1 MSQSPPSPPPR
12 RRFWKWCRRFLI
24 TFLLLLVGVAVFHR
38 PLLLSLIRWAGPK
51 AAHKLDLPLSWAVD
65 GSLWNDLKITSL
77 ETGGGPEH
85 WLPKARIGEFAADY
99 DWRAL
104 AHGDYENSV
113 KRIKLHDVEAEAD
126 LRRLPQS
133 QPKDKPPA
141 PNQKSDAMPPIVW
154 PRTVDIKNINAEV
167 TLGDGRKLILR
178 GLTLQ
183 MGEGM
188 PGVFECRE
196 FSQEPGHVKLENL
209 RADVEWETRKLVVKN
224 LTLPKAVILE
234 RLEVDVQGLWEADH
248 SALVVLLAK
257 LGAAKFEV
265 NARAAGLLKG
275 PMQMRAKVLGRD
287 LRSEELQTLGLPK
300 EVFFE
305 KGTLDLNVAGDPAA
319 PVNLSVDAA
328 LSLAHLRTAGA
339 TVDAISVAAT
349 VKEGRAE
356 VKGAKVTRGP
366 NQLEV
371 TAQATLP
378 ADLKDL
384 MATPWT
390 AQVRATLP
398 EVTDFLDQPPPF
410 KGPLALN
417 VSAEGQGATPLKVNG
432 ELTGERLSFETYQ
445 LPKLRSLF
453 SLTGKEARF
462 ELPSLELGTGNAVT
476 LTATMLMQ
484 DAMPVQANWTL
495 NVADPADLMKT
506 IGLAPL
512 EKVVKGRVESVGLAK
527 FNIQDLSAQNYQGL
541 VADLNLKVSEAA
553 YGEGQLQGVALQTRV
568 EKGRAVVDVARVQL
582 NPKNA
587 VSLTGGMD
595 IQAPFAFTA
604 QGDIGLPELTAMN
617 ALLKSV
623 GAPAIE
629 SGAMIGDLK
638 VTGQLKPWL
647 CQGTVKVDAT
657 TVRTATMPQAATAV
671 VETTFEGTRASLQKL
686 EASLGPWRLT
696 ATGTVDDKQAQLAE
710 LKVWQ
715 NQTLLLDGAVSA
727 PFDVIQPDVVNGQPI
742 KVAITAKDLRFHEIL
757 AAAGIQDIPA
767 GILNADI
774 QVHGRLESAQGRIF
788 VEVKDVTVPKG
799 PKAFRPATLRS
810 ETLLEKKR
818 VKTLTTVT
826 QPPLQPLT
834 VEGDL
839 PLDVAALVKS
849 PQTLN
854 ETPLKFS
861 VKLPETD
868 LSFLREYAPDM
879 IRSIPARAKIDAEV
893 TGTVGK
899 PIVKGEVDVDVTE
912 VVWAK
917 PDLPSVRN
925 VRVRIVGNDRKI
937 TLEDISAVLAGG
949 RVKLDGTVD
958 VTDGANPALDLKV
971 EAREALVFRDPT
983 TSLRAN
989 ADITCRGTLQQATVA
1004 GVVEA
1009 VRGRVFK
1016 EIDLLPVLKLPA
1028 DVPPVPPDT
1037 SRSEAKLTLPPL
1049 LKDWIFDLKVRT
1061 RDPLLVAGN
1070 LANGAISAD
1079 VLLSG
1084 RGSAPQLTGGATI
1097 DRLLLKLPF
1106 SMVKIT
1112 KGVIT
1117 LRPAHPFDPDLDIR
1131 GESRIGSNEITL
1143 YIYGD
1148 STNPKTRFT
1157 STPPMTEPDIV
1168 TLLATGTTLNGSA
1181 SELASEAATRAAF
1194 LFLSEFYR
1202 KTFNKKKVV
1211 REEPPRL
1218 NMTFNPSGADRSS
1231 DSVQATYD
1239 LSERWRVTGR
1249 FTQTGRMKALLG
1261 YVLRFGKAAQAM
1273 DARPSSTIGTPTS
1286 LSPMPLPAPGAPAP
1300 APVAAPAR

>member
-1 MSQSPPSPPPR
+1 L
-12 RRFWKWCRRFLI
+12 LI
-24 TFLLLLVGVAVFHR
+24 FLLLLVGLAVFHR
-38 PLLLSLIRWAGPK
+38 PLLLTAIRWVGPK
-51 AAHKLDLPLSWAVD
+51 AAQKLDLPLSWAVD
-65 GSLWNDLKITSL
+65 GSLWGDLRITDV

-85 WLPKARIGEFAADY
+85 WLPKAMVGELAAEY

-104 AHGDYENSV
+104 ARGDYENSV
-113 KRIKLHDVEAEAD
+113 KRITLHDVEAEAD
-126 LRRLPQS
+126 LRRLPAS
-133 QPKDKPPA
+133 KPKETPS
-141 PNQKSDAMPPIVW
+141 PNQKSGEMPPIVW
-154 PRTVDIKNINAEV
+154 PRTVDIKNINATV
-167 TLGDGRKLILR
+167 TLADGRKLILR

-196 FSQEPGHVKLENL
+196 FRQEPGNVHLENL

-224 LTLPKAVILE
+224 LTLPKQVVLE
-234 RLEVDVQGLWEADH
+234 RLELDVHGLWEADN

-257 LGAAKFEV
+257 LGAARFEV
-265 NARAAGLLKG
+265 NAKAAGLLKA
-275 PMQMRAKVLGRD
+275 PMQVQAKVLGRD

-305 KGTLDLNVAGDPAA
+305 KGTLDLTVVGDPAA
-319 PVNLSVDAA
+319 PAKLNVEAGLALANLRS
-328 LSLAHLRTAGA
+328 AGA

-349 VKEGRAE
+349 VKDGRAE
-356 VKGAKVTRGP
+356 VQGVKVTRGS
-366 NQLEV
+366 NQLDV
-371 TAQATLP
+371 TAQAVLP
-378 ADLKDL
+378 EDLKDL

-390 AQVRATLP
+390 AQVKGVLP
-398 EVTDFLDQPPPF
+398 QVTAFLDAPPPL
-410 KGPLALN
+410 KGALALN
-417 VSAEGQGATPLKVNG
+417 VTAEGQGATPLKANG
-432 ELTGERLSFETYQ
+432 ELTGDTLSFETYK

-453 SLTGKEARF
+453 SLDGKQARF
-462 ELPSLELGTGNAVT
+462 ELPPLELGAGNTVA

-484 DAMPVQANWTL
+484 DAMPVQANWTVK
-495 NVADPADLMKT
+495 VADPAGLMKT
-506 IGLAPL
+506 TGLPPP
-512 EKVVKGRVESVGLAK
+512 EKALKGRMESVGQAN
-527 FNIQDLSAQNYQGL
+527 FNVQDLSAKNYNGL
-541 VADLNLKVSEAA
+541 VTDLTLKLDEAA
-553 YGEGQLQGVALQTRV
+553 YGEGQVQQVALQSRV
-568 EKGRAVVDVARVQL
+568 EKGRALVEVAKVQL
-582 NPKNA
+582 DAKNA

-595 IQAPFAFTA
+595 IQPPFAFTA
-604 QGDIGLPELTAMN
+604 QGDVAMPELTALN
-617 ALLKSV
+617 ALLKSF
-623 GAPAIE
+623 GAPAME
-629 SGAMIGDLK
+629 SGAIAGKLQA
-638 VTGQLKPWL
+638 TGQIKPWL
-647 CQGTVKVDAT
+647 CQGTVTMDAT
-657 TVRTATMPQAATAV
+657 TVRTATMPQAVTAAL
-671 VETTFEGTRASLQKL
+671 ETTFEGTKASLQKL
-686 EASLGPWRLT
+686 EATLGPWRLMVK
-696 ATGTVDDKQAQLAE
+696 GTVDEKQAQLAE

-715 NQTLLLDGAVSA
+715 NKTLLLDGTVSA
-727 PFDVIQPDVVNGQPI
+727 PFDVMKPEVVNGQPV

-774 QVHGRLESAQGRIF
+774 QVNGRLESAQGRIIF
-788 VEVKDVTVPKG
+788 EVKDVSVPKG

-810 ETLLEKKR
+810 ETVLENKR

-839 PLDVAALVKS
+839 PLDVAALAKS
-849 PQTLN
+849 PKLLN

-879 IRSIPARAKIDAEV
+879 IRSIPARAKIDV
-893 TGTVGK
+893 QVMGTVGK
-899 PIVKGEVDVDVTE
+899 PVVKGEVDVDVKE
-912 VVWAK
+912 VLWAK
-917 PDLPSVRN
+917 ADLPSVRD
-925 VRVRIVGNDRKI
+925 VKVRIVANDRKI

-949 RVKLDGTVD
+949 RVKLNGTVD
-958 VTDGANPALDLKV
+958 VTDGANPALDLNIQ
-971 EAREALVFRDPT
+971 AREALAFRDPT
-983 TSLRAN
+983 TSVRAN
-989 ADITCRGTLQQATVA
+989 ADITCRGTLQQARVA

-1037 SRSEAKLTLPPL
+1037 GRSEAKLTLPPM
-1049 LKDWIFDLKVRT
+1049 LKDWTFDLKVRT
-1061 RDPLLVAGN
+1061 RDPLLVSGN
-1070 LANGAISAD
+1070 LANGAVSAD

-1084 RGSAPQLTGGATI
+1084 RGDAPQLTGGATI

-1131 GESRIGSNEITL
+1131 GESRIGSSEITL

-1157 STPPMTEPDIV
+1157 STPPMSEPDIV

-1239 LSERWRVTGR
+1239 LSEKWRVTGR

-1273 DARPSSTIGTPTS
+1273 DARPSSSMGTPTNM
-1286 LSPMPLPAPGAPAP
+1286 SPTPLPAPGAPAP
-1300 APVAAPAR
+1300 VSVAAPAR